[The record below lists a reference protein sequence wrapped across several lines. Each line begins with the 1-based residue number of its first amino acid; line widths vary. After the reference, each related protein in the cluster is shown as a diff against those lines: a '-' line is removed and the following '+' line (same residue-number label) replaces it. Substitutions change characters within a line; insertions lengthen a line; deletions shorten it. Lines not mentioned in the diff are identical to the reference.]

1 MNETCASCK
10 YFRRHYV
17 KFGRGYV
24 PLDQGNCVHPR
35 LKDRTADT
43 PACTRYR
50 CGEKSRQ
57 ES

>member
-17 KFGRGYV
+17 KFGRAIAH
-24 PLDQGNCVHPR
+24 LDQGHCVRHR
-35 LKDRTADT
+35 LKDPTADS

>member
-1 MNETCASCK
+1 MGFPLFCVGKAHLPASSLCGK
-10 YFRRHYV
+10 KPHARRA
-17 KFGRGYV
+17 
-24 PLDQGNCVHPR
+24 
-35 LKDRTADT
+35 DRTADT

>member
-1 MNETCASCK
+1 MDA
-10 YFRRHYV
+10 
-17 KFGRGYV
+17 V
-24 PLDQGNCVHPR
+24 PLDQGHCVHPR

>member
-1 MNETCASCK
+1 MTFKGYTLKLEPEVG
-10 YFRRHYV
+10 F

-24 PLDQGNCVHPR
+24 PLDQGHCVHPR

-43 PACTRYR
+43 PACARYR

-57 ES
+57 EF

>member
-24 PLDQGNCVHPR
+24 PHPR